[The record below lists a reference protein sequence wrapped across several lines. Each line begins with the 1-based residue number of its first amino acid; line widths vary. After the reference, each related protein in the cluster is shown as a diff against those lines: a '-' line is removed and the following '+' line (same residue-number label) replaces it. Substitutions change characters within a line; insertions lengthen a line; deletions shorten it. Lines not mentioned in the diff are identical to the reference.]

1 MHLTTVNRVDP
12 VVGASP
18 MLAHKEMPVGLRNRR
33 VCVYIDFEPYN
44 PNKSYKERKMF
55 LLYLSLE
62 YIEHNLCGAH
72 KEHSLRAFL
81 YQASGNANLT
91 KVNNKSPYQYWG
103 IKRASK
109 FPCKQLKEK
118 CDCAI

>member
-55 LLYLSLE
+55 FIMFIARIYRTQLMRRPQRALSTCLP
-62 YIEHNLCGAH
+62 L
-72 KEHSLRAFL
+72 
-81 YQASGNANLT
+81 SGIW
-91 KVNNKSPYQYWG
+91 Q
-103 IKRASK
+103 
-109 FPCKQLKEK
+109 C
-118 CDCAI
+118 